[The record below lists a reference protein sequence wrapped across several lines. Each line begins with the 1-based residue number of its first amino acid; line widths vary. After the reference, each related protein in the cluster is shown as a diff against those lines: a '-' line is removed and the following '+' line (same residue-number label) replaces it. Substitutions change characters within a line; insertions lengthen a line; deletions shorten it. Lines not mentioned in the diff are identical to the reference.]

1 MFHAAC
7 AEALSIPQGPR
18 LSYGTAGF
26 RTVATALDAAM
37 FRVGM
42 LAALRSLQTGQASGV
57 MITASHNTIEDNGVK
72 IVDGDGGMLAR
83 SWEQVRPAR
92 SGGGAP
98 PRPGKAGSSLSH
110 PNSTPRHALPCSAPP
125 SPSLYPHASTPAT
138 SPTQRAPRRCR
149 RR

>member
-1 MFHAAC
+1 MLLQAAC
-7 AEALSIPQGPR
+7 AEALTIPQGPR

-42 LAALRSLQTGQASGV
+42 LAALRSQQTGQATGV

-83 SWEQVRPAR
+83 SWEKVRGTRPA
-92 SGGGAP
+92 SGV
-98 PRPGKAGSSLSH
+98 
-110 PNSTPRHALPCSAPP
+110 LPVG
-125 SPSLYPHASTPAT
+125 
-138 SPTQRAPRRCR
+138 
-149 RR
+149 